1 MDSVPI
7 GAQWQGG
14 GAVADSGPVECGS
27 SGTDDRERIVAGVPH
42 PTWGSHQ
49 PKIGAALA
57 VPPPPTVIALPL
69 QRGSAI
75 AAVTTTTPAAAV
87 ITSRRARLTAA
98 NPRAGNPPVGS
109 A

>member
-27 SGTDDRERIVAGVPH
+27 SGKDDRERIVDTIVVTLFEVLALDSHGVGDVGQAH
-42 PTWGSHQ
+42 D
-49 PKIGAALA
+49 
-57 VPPPPTVIALPL
+57 
-69 QRGSAI
+69 
-75 AAVTTTTPAAAV
+75 AV